1 MLLLFAALGVG
12 GRAAAESAPHE
23 VIATTAEAFAT
34 VVRNQREELE
44 TDLRDDFALV
54 DEFLLPSFDLQSSCR
69 LVLREHW
76 AAATPGQ
83 RQRFVEAL
91 YRFLLVSYG
100 DALLEF
106 RHDTI
111 RVLAGQAE
119 PVGQSTR
126 VRTEIRLT
134 GGSVFD
140 VDFYMRLDDRGWRI
154 VDVIAEGISYVRTY
168 RTDFSLEIRA
178 DGLESLIARLE
189 NTAAER
195 H

>member
-1 MLLLFAALGVG
+1 MLLFAALWCGEST
-12 GRAAAESAPHE
+12 AAESAPGE
-23 VIATTAEAFAT
+23 VIAATAEAFAT
-34 VVRNQREELE
+34 VVQTRRGELE
-44 TDLRDDFALV
+44 ADLRADFALV
-54 DEFLLPSFDLQSSCR
+54 DGFLLPHFDLQSSCR
-69 LVLREHW
+69 LILRHHW
-76 AAATPGQ
+76 ATATPHQ
-83 RQRFVEAL
+83 RQRFVDAL
-91 YRFLLVSYG
+91 YRFLLASYG
-100 DALLEF
+100 DGLLEF

-168 RTDFSLEIRA
+168 RTDFGLEIRA